1 MAHQH
6 LRPPEALGATELPEG
21 VHFALAAPHATAVE
35 LCLFDEAG
43 QRPMGRHG
51 LRPDASGVWH
61 AQVSEPARG
70 MTYGWRVHGPWAP
83 AQGHRFN
90 PHKLLLDPYAREV
103 VGQYDG
109 SDMHL
114 AHVPDDP
121 ERMDTRDN
129 AAQALKARVVG
140 DLPPLVQPRPQVDPA
155 RRVLYEMHLKSFTQ
169 LHPGVPVNERG
180 RYSGLAHPAV
190 IEHLLRLGV
199 TTVSLMPLAQRVDEA
214 RLLALGLTNHW
225 GYNPIAWAAPDTRY
239 ARDPRRVREECR
251 AMVEA
256 LHAAGLEV
264 VLDVVFNHSGEGDA
278 QGPQL
283 SLRGIDNR
291 LYYSVPR
298 HDPAQYHNWAG
309 CGNCLDINQPLVLR
323 LVMDSLRRW
332 VQDFGI
338 DGFRFDLAPVL
349 GRDAS
354 PEHRFHAR
362 APFFMALAQDP
373 VLRDRLMIAEPW
385 DVGPGGYQLG
395 QFPAG
400 WLEWNDLFR
409 DAQRSVWLHGHGTP
423 GRWAQALAG
432 SSAVFAERPA
442 HSSVNFVAAHDGFTL
457 QDLVSYQHKH
467 NQANGEDNRDGHSH
481 NLSHNHGIEGPSDDP
496 EVLQRRRASQRAL
509 LATTLLSLGTPML
522 LAGDELG
529 HSQQGNNNAYCQDN
543 PISWIDWAQADD
555 ALTDFVAGV
564 VRLRHASPL
573 LQARRWWSPPET
585 DAVGPDGVV
594 AHWLDA
600 HGEPLNWRDWQ
611 REHPQPLAVWLQARR
626 PTDPGCV
633 WLLNPTAEAVEF
645 CLPPGAWV
653 LRLDTHTG
661 RLPHTALGPRCQVA
675 GRALSLALALGDH
688 PQATFPPTS
697 QPNPVPKPA

>member
-1 MAHQH
+1 MAHPH
-6 LRPPEALGATELPEG
+6 LRPPAALGATLTPEG
-21 VHFALAAPHATAVE
+21 AWFALAAPHATAVE
-35 LCLFDEAG
+35 VCLFDEAG
-43 QRPMGRHG
+43 LRPLGRHPLQPDGSG
-51 LRPDASGVWH
+51 LWQAHVP
-61 AQVSEPARG
+61 QVLDG
-70 MTYGWRVHGPWAP
+70 MTYGWRVHGPWFP
-83 AQGHRFN
+83 TQGHRFN

-103 VGQYDG
+103 VGHYDG
-109 SDMHL
+109 SDLHL

-121 ERMDTRDN
+121 YCMDTRDN

-140 DLPPLVQPRPQVDPA
+140 DLPSMLQPRPLVDPA
-155 RRVLYEMHLKSFTQ
+155 RRVLYEVHLKSFTQ
-169 LHPGVPVNERG
+169 LHPGVPVDERG
-180 RYSGLAHPAV
+180 RYGGLAHPAV
-190 IEHLLRLGV
+190 IDHLLRLGV

-214 RLLALGLTNHW
+214 RLLAQGLTNHW

-239 ARDPRRVREECR
+239 ARDPRRVREECQ

-264 VLDVVFNHSGEGDA
+264 VLDVVFNHSGEGDV
-278 QGPQL
+278 QGPQI

-291 LYYSVPR
+291 LYYSLPA
-298 HDPAQYHNWAG
+298 HDTSQYHNWAG
-309 CGNCLDINQPLVLR
+309 CGNCLDLRQPLVLR

-354 PEHRFHAR
+354 VDHRFQAG

-395 QFPAG
+395 KFPAG

-467 NQANGEDNRDGHSH
+467 NQANGENNRDGHNH
-481 NLSHNHGIEGPSDDP
+481 NLSHNHGVEGPSDDP
-496 EVLQRRRASQRAL
+496 LVRQRRRASQRAL
-509 LATTLLSLGTPML
+509 LASTLLSLGTPML

-543 PISWIDWAQADD
+543 PISWIDWSQVDD
-555 ALTDFVAGV
+555 ALTAFVTGV
-564 VRLRHASPL
+564 LKLRHACPV
-573 LQARRWWSPPET
+573 LQAHCWWLPPEA
-585 DAVGPDGVV
+585 DSAGPDAVV
-594 AHWLDA
+594 AHWLDVR
-600 HGEPLNWRDWQ
+600 GEPLNWHDWQ
-611 REHPQPLAVWLQARR
+611 REHPQPMAVWLQPQRSAD
-626 PTDPGCV
+626 TGCV
-633 WLLNPTAEAVEF
+633 WLLNPTTEAAEF
-645 CLPPGAWV
+645 CLPPGLWV
-653 LRLDTHTG
+653 LRLETASG
-661 RLPHTALGPRCQVA
+661 NLPEAVLGSRCQVMGKSFNLAVGA
-675 GRALSLALALGDH
+675 GEAPELALKWGSVSDRH
-688 PQATFPPTS
+688 
-697 QPNPVPKPA
+697 